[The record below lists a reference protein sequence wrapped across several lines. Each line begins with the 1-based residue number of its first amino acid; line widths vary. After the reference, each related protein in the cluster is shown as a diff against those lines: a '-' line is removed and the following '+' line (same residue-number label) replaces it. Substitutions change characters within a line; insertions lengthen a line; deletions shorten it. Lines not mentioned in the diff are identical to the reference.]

1 MLTTN
6 AHLDKLAATQ
16 VDFTSRGMLEGTILG
31 GVLNELGESYS

>member
-6 AHLDKLAATQ
+6 ACLDKLAATQ
-16 VDFTSRGMLEGTILG
+16 VDFTSHGMLEGTILG